1 MIDLHTWTTPNGY
14 KISIMLEELGLPYNV
29 VPVNLGT
36 QQQFTPEFT
45 AMNPNRRIPV
55 IVDHDVPGGPL
66 AIFESGAILIY
77 LAEKTGRFLP
87 KEARPRAAVL
97 QWLMFQMSAVG
108 PMIGQLGYFF
118 NMEEKIPGAI
128 QRFIDESLR
137 IIGVLNEDLRDREY
151 LAGEY
156 SIADMASYP
165 WVVGHAN
172 QGQNIDDFPH
182 LKRWLETIR
191 ARPATE
197 RAYTLAKEIN
207 PNFGKPAIRTDE
219 ERKILFG
226 QTASVVR

>member
-97 QWLMFQMSAVG
+97 QWLMFQMSDVG

-128 QRFIDESLR
+128 QRFIDESMR

-156 SIADMASYP
+156 SIADMATYP
-165 WVVGHAN
+165 WISAAWKPMMGMFPDKAAELGNVKAWLDRVG
-172 QGQNIDDFPH
+172 
-182 LKRWLETIR
+182 
-191 ARPATE
+191 ARPAVE
-197 RAYTLAKEIN
+197 RGMKV
-207 PNFGKPAIRTDE
+207 PK
-219 ERKILFG
+219 
-226 QTASVVR
+226 V

>member
-14 KISIMLEELGLPYNV
+14 KISIMLEEAGLPYNV
-29 VPVNLGT
+29 VPVNLGE
-36 QQQFTPEFT
+36 QHQLKPEFA

-77 LAEKTGRFLP
+77 LAEKSGRFLP
-87 KEARPRAAVL
+87 TEPRARAAVL

-118 NMEEKIPGAI
+118 NMEEKIPKAI

-137 IIGVLNEDLRDREY
+137 IIGVLNEDLQGRDY

-156 SIADMASYP
+156 SIADMATYP
-165 WVVGHAN
+165 WISAAWKPLTGMFPDKATEFSAVKSWLDRVG
-172 QGQNIDDFPH
+172 
-182 LKRWLETIR
+182 E
-191 ARPATE
+191 RPAVQ
-197 RAYTLAKEIN
+197 R
-207 PNFGKPAIRTDE
+207 GM
-219 ERKILFG
+219 KIPP
-226 QTASVVR
+226 S